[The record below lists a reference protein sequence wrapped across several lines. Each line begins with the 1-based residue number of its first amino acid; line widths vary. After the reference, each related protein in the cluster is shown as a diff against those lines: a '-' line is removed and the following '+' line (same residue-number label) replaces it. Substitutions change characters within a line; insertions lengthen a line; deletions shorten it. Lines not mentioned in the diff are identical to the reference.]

1 MSGHGARQRE
11 PVLER
16 VAGAGGR
23 LRAVAE
29 HPPAAVGAAPEIDR
43 VEAQMRAAR
52 RRDADQRPQE
62 FRIAGDQRGGQAAL
76 GHQPGGPVDVGE
88 HGLEQLGALDEAGLE
103 PLPFGRG
110 R

>member
-1 MSGHGARQRE
+1 MARDERE

-16 VAGAGGR
+16 VAGAGRR

-29 HPPAAVGAAPEIDR
+29 HPPAAVGAAPDIDR

-62 FRIAGDQRGGQAAL
+62 FRIAGDQRGRQAA
-76 GHQPGGPVDVGE
+76 V
-88 HGLEQLGALDEAGLE
+88 ADEVRR
-103 PLPFGRG
+103 P
-110 R
+110 